1 MPRNSIADLILDWE
15 TLLANIRASVAGL
28 PGLAAFIA
36 PLEKLLADAK
46 EMTVRVET
54 AKGIK
59 QQESQQRRALLLAG
73 KDLTSRL
80 RAALKAHYG
89 LNNERL
95 VEFGIVPIRAR
106 RARTTAPQTAELPE
120 APKPDPAPPSPPPTP
135 TPETP

>member
-106 RARTTAPQTAELPE
+106 RARTTAPQAAEQPE